1 VSRHRCDDPLD
12 VKIKRPPPIQA
23 SSGPDSTLEVM
34 NWCYDAWLEVHKT
47 LIFRMCES
55 NLDFTCHV

>member
-1 VSRHRCDDPLD
+1 MSRHRCDDPLD